1 MNADENAI
9 RNVVAQW
16 HRATAASDVDTVLG
30 LMSEDAVFLVP
41 GKPPI
46 KGRSTFEKGLRS
58 LFKSHS
64 VDSTGEVL
72 ECVVSGG
79 LGYCLTQLTVRLTP
93 LSGGK
98 ADVRTGSAL
107 SIFRK
112 QADGSWVLVRDA
124 NLLPPAT

>member
-58 LFKSHS
+58 LLKSHS

-72 ECVVSGG
+72 ECVVSDD
-79 LGYCLTQLTVRLTP
+79 LGYCLTQLTVRMTP

-112 QADGSWVLVRDA
+112 QAGGSWVLVRDA